1 VTDVKIQGVTMRDTR
16 ITYLDPHGMPS
27 GGDWA
32 LQRSGAVFL
41 QGTERCTVA
50 SNKMVRLDGNAVFL
64 SAYNRNATIAKND
77 VSWNGDTAFAAWG
90 ITGKCV
96 NEKCDKKLDWP
107 VGPDGRNGEQ
117 PRGTKVI
124 GNMVRAKQT
133 PLLSHLILKRPICQD
148 RLGTTIG
155 NAGGEKG
162 RCFVQVRELG
172 IWQKQS
178 SMWFQAVTAQTHLA
192 GNVHFNG
199 PRAGLNFVRF
209 CFVHP
214 KTTTES
220 SNSTANCII
229 IDHFS
234 AFESGLV
241 APFLYAA

>member
-1 VTDVKIQGVTMRDTR
+1 
-16 ITYLDPHGMPS
+16 MPS

-50 SNKMVRLDGNAVFL
+50 GNEMVRLDGNAVFV
-64 SAYNRNATIAKND
+64 SAYNRNATIAHND
-77 VSWNGDTAFAAWG
+77 VSWNGDTAFAGWG

-117 PRGTKVI
+117 PRGTRI
-124 GNMVRAKQT
+124 LGNM
-133 PLLSHLILKRPICQD
+133 
-148 RLGTTIG
+148 
-155 NAGGEKG
+155 
-162 RCFVQVRELG
+162 VRELG

-199 PRAGLNFVRF
+199 PRAGLNCELSLSLLALLIV
-209 CFVHP
+209 V
-214 KTTTES
+214 
-220 SNSTANCII
+220 
-229 IDHFS
+229 
-234 AFESGLV
+234 L
-241 APFLYAA
+241 